1 MTTFQEAINKAAE
14 ITDHRITDNDRA
26 VAASGTGVEKMKALR
41 LLADARIQS
50 ATRQVMADIK
60 GAHPE
65 ASSLLLSGR
74 TNVGLKP
81 PKELSEYL
89 ASIIGRVLTEP
100 SAQSITY
107 STWTGELN
115 KAFGNRFNPGTFFS
129 KKRLG
134 KQLRARLNSTFAA
147 RGLAPLPESCET
159 LAHALKAAKA
169 ARLGQREDASG
180 FAGGVG
186 RIVGSRLLLGHNTFA
201 IEQHGGHDCIRVPRG
216 DGSRGR
222 MRLSDLEQFLT
233 GSGLGIWPGSTG
245 LPSCT
250 CTVGEAAQSPEID
263 PTEHTTGDAWAGSS
277 EKSPI
282 STDELERAL
291 ALPELKPPVL
301 VSGLSDRIANLRG
314 SAERCAQEQAR
325 DAELA
330 AMQAS
335 DTDPLESI

>member
-1 MTTFQEAINKAAE
+1 MTTFQEAINRAAE
-14 ITDHRITDNDRA
+14 FTDHGITDNERA
-26 VAASGTGVEKMKALR
+26 VAASRTGVERMKALR
-41 LLADARIQS
+41 LLADTRIQS
-50 ATRQVMADIK
+50 ATQQIMAK
-60 GAHPE
+60 MRGTHPE

-81 PKELSEYL
+81 PKELSEHL

-100 SAQSITY
+100 GAEAVTFAA
-107 STWTGELN
+107 WTADLN

-134 KQLRARLNSTFAA
+134 KPLRARLNSTFAA

-169 ARLGQREDASG
+169 ARLGQREDASD

-186 RIVGSRLLLGHNTFA
+186 RIVGSRLLLGHNAFA

-233 GSGLGIWPGSTG
+233 GSGLGIWPGSAG
-245 LPSCT
+245 LST
-250 CTVGEAAQSPEID
+250 CSYTVGEAAQRPAID
-263 PTEHTTGDAWAGSS
+263 PMEHTTGDAWAGSS
-277 EKSPI
+277 EQSPI
-282 STDELERAL
+282 SADELERAL
-291 ALPELKPPVL
+291 ALPPPETPVL
-301 VSGLSDRIANLRG
+301 APEWATRISTRA
-314 SAERCAQEQAR
+314 AERQAKAQAR
-325 DAELA
+325 DAELSA
-330 AMQAS
+330 VQAS
-335 DTDPLESI
+335 GIDPLET